1 MQFHPCFQFPGSPQE
16 PWGGRRAG
24 GEGHLRAP
32 RGLGG
37 WGAVVAEHEHEG
49 AGEVVGQG
57 AAAVLVA
64 HREQEEQQQKQ
75 EQQQLQGKSHAAQ
88 PPAQGAASASRPHLL
103 ESSRLPWRTLGQ
115 EVAGVLEF
123 GLVEHP
129 SVTQILQLIR
139 GPPCWPE
146 TKEALEEVLTFRY
159 PSL

>member
-88 PPAQGAASASRPHLL
+88 PPAQGAASTPRPHLRSQTGGVSGRQARTAGSGGSGL
-103 ESSRLPWRTLGQ
+103 AGHTGCGFPIWEVGLMLVSPEPKISSFLKPFK
-115 EVAGVLEF
+115 A
-123 GLVEHP
+123 
-129 SVTQILQLIR
+129 
-139 GPPCWPE
+139 
-146 TKEALEEVLTFRY
+146 
-159 PSL
+159 